1 MDIPAD
7 SVISGTSLGDSADR
21 MAKDWIL
28 MTRNTAM
35 LLIITGASFMS
46 FVGLLMRL
54 LETNDGML
62 ILFYRSITLAGMV
75 ALVACLRRRK
85 SPLNFLRSLD
95 RTDALMGAALAVAFA
110 TYVFAMLL
118 TSVASTLLLLTL
130 SPFFAAILGWIW
142 IGETPHR
149 LTWPAMI
156 AALVG
161 VALMLGDGIA
171 LGRTT
176 GNLVALASAFSFAV
190 MLVLARRSGRSDVLG
205 GTFLGGAGC
214 VFIGAVA
221 SLTVG
226 DGLVISTADL
236 LLTLFM
242 GAFTIGIG
250 IALVT
255 WGTGYVPAAE
265 VSLLVL
271 IESVLGPIWPWIFL
285 GQAMTMTEIG
295 GGALVL
301 AAVAGLALAT
311 RETESDVKTGA
322 T

>member
-1 MDIPAD
+1 M
-7 SVISGTSLGDSADR
+7 S
-21 MAKDWIL
+21 
-28 MTRNTAM
+28 RNKAM
-35 LLIITGASFMS
+35 LLIVTGASFMS

-54 LETNDGML
+54 LETTDGML

-75 ALVACLRRRK
+75 AIVACLRRRQ
-85 SPLNFLRSLD
+85 SPVAFLRSLD
-95 RTDALMGAALAVAFA
+95 RTDAMMGAALAMAFT

-130 SPFFAAILGWIW
+130 SPFFAAVLGWVW
-142 IGETPHR
+142 IGERPHR
-149 LTWPAMI
+149 MTWPAM
-156 AALVG
+156 AVALIG
-161 VALMLGDGIA
+161 VALMLGDGFVY
-171 LGRTT
+171 GRTT
-176 GNLVALASAFSFAV
+176 GNLVALVSSLTFAI
-190 MLVLARRSGRSDVLG
+190 MLVMARRSGRSDVLG

-214 VFIGAVA
+214 VVLGAVA
-221 SLTVG
+221 SLTYG
-226 DGLVISTADL
+226 SGLGISTPDL

-285 GQAMTMTEIG
+285 GQAMTITEIT
-295 GGALVL
+295 GGATVL

-311 RETESDVKTGA
+311 RDRHSDMSSSTASQPG
-322 T
+322 

>member
-1 MDIPAD
+1 M
-7 SVISGTSLGDSADR
+7 S
-21 MAKDWIL
+21 
-28 MTRNTAM
+28 RNKAM
-35 LLIITGASFMS
+35 LLIMTGASFMS

-75 ALVACLRRRK
+75 AVVACLRRRQ
-85 SPLNFLRSLD
+85 SPVAFLRSLD
-95 RTDALMGAALAVAFA
+95 RTDAMMGAALAIAFT

-130 SPFFAAILGWIW
+130 SPFFAAVLGWMW
-142 IGETPHR
+142 IGERPHR
-149 LTWPAMI
+149 MTWPAM
-156 AALVG
+156 AVALVG
-161 VALMLGDGIA
+161 VALMLGDGFVY
-171 LGRTT
+171 GRTT
-176 GNLVALASAFSFAV
+176 GNLVALVSSLTFAI

-214 VFIGAVA
+214 VVLGAVA
-221 SLTVG
+221 SLAFG
-226 DGLVISTADL
+226 NGLGISTPDL

-271 IESVLGPIWPWIFL
+271 TESVLGPLWPWIFL
-285 GQAMTMTEIG
+285 GQAMTTTEIAG
-295 GGALVL
+295 GITVL

-311 RETESDVKTGA
+311 RDPRADMSSSSNQSG
-322 T
+322 

>member
-1 MDIPAD
+1 M
-7 SVISGTSLGDSADR
+7 S
-21 MAKDWIL
+21 
-28 MTRNTAM
+28 RNKAM
-35 LLIITGASFMS
+35 LLIVAGASFMS

-75 ALVACLRRRK
+75 AVVACLRRRQA
-85 SPLNFLRSLD
+85 PLAFLRSLD
-95 RTDALMGAALAVAFA
+95 RTDAMMGAALAVAFS
-110 TYVFAMLL
+110 TYVYAMLM

-130 SPFFAAILGWIW
+130 SPFFAAVLGWIW
-142 IGETPHR
+142 IGERPHR
-149 LTWPAMI
+149 LTWPAM
-156 AALVG
+156 ALALIG

-171 LGRTT
+171 YGRTT
-176 GNLVALASAFSFAV
+176 GNLVALVSSLTFAI

-214 VFIGAVA
+214 VVLGAVA
-221 SLTVG
+221 SLTLG
-226 DGLVISTADL
+226 NGLAISTHDL

-271 IESVLGPIWPWIFL
+271 TESVLGPIWPWVFL
-285 GQAMTMTEIG
+285 GQAMTLTEIAG
-295 GGALVL
+295 GGTVL

-311 RETESDVKTGA
+311 RDTPSNIPSDGTNLAGHGDDG
-322 T
+322 

>member
-1 MDIPAD
+1 
-7 SVISGTSLGDSADR
+7 
-21 MAKDWIL
+21 
-28 MTRNTAM
+28 MTHPMSRNKAM
-35 LLIITGASFMS
+35 LLIVTGASFMS

-54 LETNDGML
+54 LETTDGML

-75 ALVACLRRRK
+75 AVVACIRRRQA
-85 SPLNFLRSLD
+85 PLTFLRSLD
-95 RTDALMGAALAVAFA
+95 RTDAMMGAALAIAFT

-130 SPFFAAILGWIW
+130 SPFFAAVLGWMW
-142 IGETPHR
+142 IGERPHR
-149 LTWPAMI
+149 MTWPAM
-156 AALVG
+156 AVALIG
-161 VALMLGDGIA
+161 VALMLGDGFVY
-171 LGRTT
+171 GRTT
-176 GNLVALASAFSFAV
+176 GNLFALVSSLTFAI

-214 VFIGAVA
+214 VVLGAVT
-221 SLTVG
+221 SLSLG
-226 DGLVISTADL
+226 NGLGISTPDL

-271 IESVLGPIWPWIFL
+271 TESVLGPLWPWIFL
-285 GQAMTMTEIG
+285 GQAMTMTEIAG
-295 GGALVL
+295 GITVL

-311 RETESDVKTGA
+311 RDVQSDMTSSTTNRHG
-322 T
+322 

>member
-1 MDIPAD
+1 M
-7 SVISGTSLGDSADR
+7 S
-21 MAKDWIL
+21 
-28 MTRNTAM
+28 RNKAM
-35 LLIITGASFMS
+35 LLVVTGASFMS

-54 LETNDGML
+54 LETTDGML

-75 ALVACLRRRK
+75 AVVACLRRRQ
-85 SPLNFLRSLD
+85 SPLACLRSLD
-95 RTDALMGAALAVAFA
+95 RTDAMMGAALAIAFT

-130 SPFFAAILGWIW
+130 SPFFAAVLGWMW

-149 LTWPAMI
+149 MTWPAM
-156 AALVG
+156 AVALVG
-161 VALMLGDGIA
+161 VALMLGDGFVY
-171 LGRTT
+171 GRTT
-176 GNLVALASAFSFAV
+176 GNLVALVSSFTFAV
-190 MLVLARRSGRSDVLG
+190 MLVLARRSGRRDVLG

-214 VFIGAVA
+214 VVLGAVA
-221 SLTVG
+221 SLAFG
-226 DGLVISTADL
+226 NGLGISTPDL

-271 IESVLGPIWPWIFL
+271 TESVLGPLWPWIFL
-285 GQAMTMTEIG
+285 GQAMTMTEIAG
-295 GGALVL
+295 GITVL

-311 RETESDVKTGA
+311 RDRNPDIPPSTTHQPG
-322 T
+322 